1 MNEIEVR
8 KKVIASCK
16 RVVIKAGTRLLTDP
30 KAIPAL
36 TAQISEIRKSGRQ
49 VIFVS
54 SGAVGTAMKA
64 LGLKKRPRHLS
75 EVQALAAMGQVKL
88 MSMYDEECQ
97 KLGFRTAQ
105 LLLTADDLRSRERHL
120 NAESCIEALLAQD
133 VLPIINENDPV
144 SVDELKFGDND
155 ILASLLGSMTR
166 SDLTIILTTVD
177 GLLQP
182 NPDGSLGN
190 RISVVQGV
198 TQTFRDMASGT
209 DDSSMSVGG
218 MKSKL
223 KAAEILNTAGEAL
236 WIASGKDASVLSRIF
251 NGEDV
256 GTLFLPP
263 DGGDSHKLEA
273 KKRWIATFSKTNGK
287 LIVDEGAVRA
297 LLKNGCSLLPSGLI
311 AIDGNFHRGDVVNI
325 CSGTGQIIAR
335 GQINYSAEDCRMLVG
350 HQMSAIEDILHIQSE
365 KEIIHRNN
373 MVILTPL

>member
-1 MNEIEVR
+1 
-8 KKVIASCK
+8 
-16 RVVIKAGTRLLTDP
+16 
-30 KAIPAL
+30 
-36 TAQISEIRKSGRQ
+36 
-49 VIFVS
+49 
-54 SGAVGTAMKA
+54 
-64 LGLKKRPRHLS
+64 
-75 EVQALAAMGQVKL
+75 MGQVKL

-120 NAESCIEALLAQD
+120 NAENCIEALLAQD

-182 NPDGSLGN
+182 NPDGSLGE

-198 TQTFRDMASGT
+198 TQAFRDMASGT
-209 DDSSMSVGG
+209 DDNSMSVGG

-223 KAAEILNTAGEAL
+223 RAAEILNTAGETL
-236 WIASGKDASVLSRIF
+236 WIACGKDANVLNQIF

-256 GTLFLPP
+256 GTLFLP
-263 DGGDSHKLEA
+263 SEELQKHKMEA
-273 KKRWIATFSKTNGK
+273 KKRWIATFSKPNGK
-287 LIVDEGAVRA
+287 LIIDEGAVQA
-297 LLKNGCSLLPSGLI
+297 LRKKGCSLLPSGLI
-311 AIDGNFHRGDVVNI
+311 AIDGIFHRGDIVEI
-325 CSGTGQIIAR
+325 CSGTGKVIAR
-335 GQINYSAEDCRMLVG
+335 GQINYSAEDCRMLAG
-350 HQMSAIEDILHIQSE
+350 QQTSAIEDILHMQTE

-373 MVILTPL
+373 MVILTTL